1 MAMQMFDKNH
11 DGHLDEAEISDAI
24 EFLERLRGPMNERQ
38 RAGTR
43 RFLESLNHDS
53 PTTQAA
59 R

>member
-1 MAMQMFDKNH
+1 MFDKNH
-11 DGHLDEAEISDAI
+11 DGHLDDGEIRDAL
-24 EFLERLRGPMNERQ
+24 EFLERLRGPMNDRQ

-43 RFLESLNHDS
+43 RFLESLNHDP